1 MVAESGFRKAF
12 CSFNFMKLFSHPL
25 FRLPFRPTSLAV
37 VSLLFCAGQAVAVQ
51 PFVVKDIRVEGI
63 QRTEAG
69 TVFNY
74 LPVRVGDT
82 FTDEKATTAIR
93 TLYATGF
100 FKDVRI
106 DAEGDVLVVIVEER
120 PAIASVA
127 FTGMKEFDKDG
138 ITKGLKEI
146 GLGEAR
152 IYDRAMVERAEQEL
166 KRQYLSHGYYSV
178 QISTTVTPVERNRVA
193 VNFIIDEG
201 HVAKIRQIK
210 MIGNKAYSESQLL
223 KYIDLTTP
231 GWLTWYT
238 KKDQYSKEKL
248 AADIEK
254 LKSFYQNEGYI
265 EMQMESTQVSITS
278 DKKDIYIT
286 LNIKEGEKYTVS
298 DIQLEGELFGRE
310 EEVYPLIQ
318 LKKGTTYSGE
328 KLTSSTKAISE
339 YLGNFGYAFAN
350 VNPQPDIDREKK
362 EVAFTF
368 FIDPGKR
375 VYVRQINIGGNTK
388 TRDEVIRREF
398 RQMEASWYEGEKVKI
413 SRDRVDRLGYF
424 SEVTIETPEVAGATD
439 QVDVN
444 LKVVEKPTGNLMV
457 GAGFSQSD
465 KLMLTT
471 AIEQENFAGTGNT
484 VGMEINT
491 SSRYK
496 TLAVSQTTPYFTE
509 DGVSRRYE
517 VFYRTMRPPVINESD
532 WKVETLGA
540 NIRFGIPF
548 TEVDRVNVGAG
559 VEHNKIEVDY
569 DSPEQYK
576 EFVRDNGG
584 SVPGSATAYG
594 VPLTAGWGRDSRDSS
609 LVPTKGRMQ
618 KANLEVSFLG
628 DMKYYRAS
636 YQHQYYWPLW
646 EGGTFALNGQIDYGE
661 GLGGNKYPV
670 FKNFYAGGI
679 GTVRGYESSSL
690 GKVQYDYYGDREYL
704 GGSKRVIANAELQF
718 PFPGMGYD
726 RTLRWFVF
734 SDAGNVFAE
743 EDTIKISDLR
753 YSAGFGI
760 TWVSPMGPLKLSMG
774 FPLNAKDG
782 DKTENFQFTL
792 GTGF

>member
-1 MVAESGFRKAF
+1 
-12 CSFNFMKLFSHPL
+12 MKLFPHTL
-25 FRLPFRPTSLAV
+25 FRLSFRQI
-37 VSLLFCAGQAVAVQ
+37 FFAVAFCLFSVSRALAIE

-69 TVFNY
+69 TIFNY

-106 DAEGDVLVVIVEER
+106 DADGDVLVVIVEER

-127 FTGMKEFDKDG
+127 FTGMKEFDKAA
-138 ITKGLKEI
+138 ITKGLKDI

-152 IYDRAMVERAEQEL
+152 IYDRAMIERAEQEL
-166 KRQYLSHGYYSV
+166 KRQYLSHGYYAV
-178 QISTTVTPVERNRVA
+178 QITTTVTPVERNRVA
-193 VNFIIDEG
+193 VNFIIEEG

-210 MIGNKAYSESQLL
+210 FVGNKAYAEKDLR

-238 KKDQYSKEKL
+238 RKDQYSKEKL

-254 LKSFYQNEGYI
+254 IKSFYQNEGYI
-265 EMQMESTQVSITS
+265 EVQVESTQVSITS

-286 LNIKEGEKYTVS
+286 INLKEGDKYTVS

-310 EEVYPLIQ
+310 DEILPLIKLQ
-318 LKKGTTYSGE
+318 KGKTYSG
-328 KLTSSTKAISE
+328 KQMTDSTKAISD
-339 YLGNFGYAFAN
+339 YFSNFGYAFAN
-350 VNPQPDIDREKK
+350 VNPQPDMDREKK

-398 RQMEASWYEGEKVKI
+398 RQMEASWYGGEKIKI

-424 SEVTIETPEVAGATD
+424 SEVTIETPEVPGATD

-444 LKVVEKPTGNLMV
+444 LKVVEKPTGNLML
-457 GAGFSQSD
+457 GAGFSQED
-465 KLMLTT
+465 KVMLSTS
-471 AIEQENFAGTGNT
+471 IEQENFAGTGNT
-484 VGMEINT
+484 VGLSLNT
-491 SSRYK
+491 SRRYK
-496 TLAVSQTTPYFTE
+496 TLAISQLTPYYTE

-517 VFYRTMRPPVINESD
+517 LFYRTLRPPNINDGD
-532 WKVETLGA
+532 WKVETIGA
-540 NIRFGIPF
+540 NIKFGIPL
-548 TEVDRVNVGAG
+548 TELDRVYLGAG
-559 VEHNKIEVDY
+559 VEFDRIETMK

-576 EFVRDNGG
+576 QFVSDNGG
-584 SVPGSATAYG
+584 STPGQASAFG
-594 VPLTAGWGRDSRDSS
+594 VPLTAGWNRDTRDSS
-609 LVPTKGRMQ
+609 LVPTQGRKQ
-618 KANLEVSFLG
+618 QADVEVSLLG
-628 DMKYYRAS
+628 DLRYYRAS
-636 YQHQYYWPLW
+636 YQDQKFWPF
-646 EGGTFALNGQIDYGE
+646 GTGSTFMLNGQIDYGR
-661 GLGGNKYPV
+661 GIGSDKYPV

-679 GTVRGYESSSL
+679 GTVRGYESSSM
-690 GKVQYDYYGDREYL
+690 GKPRWDYYGDREYI

-718 PFPGMGYD
+718 PVPGMGYD

-734 SDAGNVFAE
+734 TDAGNVFEE
-743 EDTIKISDLR
+743 EDSIKISEIR
-753 YSAGFGI
+753 YSVGFGI
-760 TWVSPMGPLKLSMG
+760 SWISPMGPLKISAG
-774 FPLNAKDG
+774 FPLNSKDD
-782 DKTENFQFTL
+782 DKTETFQFTL
-792 GTGF
+792 GSGF

>member
-1 MVAESGFRKAF
+1 
-12 CSFNFMKLFSHPL
+12 MKLLLFSF
-25 FRLPFRPTSLAV
+25 FRLPFRAAFFVLAM
-37 VSLLFCAGQAVAVQ
+37 LFLCHGRAWAVE

-127 FTGMKEFDKDG
+127 FTGMKEFDKDA
-138 ITKGLKEI
+138 ITKGLKDI

-152 IYDRAMVERAEQEL
+152 IYDRALIERAEQEL

-178 QISTTVTPVERNRVA
+178 QISTTITPVERNRVA
-193 VNFIIDEG
+193 VNFIVDEG

-210 MIGNKAYSESQLL
+210 IVGTKAYSESKLREHM
-223 KYIDLTTP
+223 DLTTS

-238 KKDQYSKEKL
+238 RKDQYSKEKL

-265 EMQMESTQVSITS
+265 EMQVESTQVSITA
-278 DKKDIYIT
+278 DKKDMYIT
-286 LNIKEGEKYTVS
+286 LNIREGEKYKVS
-298 DIQLEGELFGRE
+298 DIDLEGELFGRDE
-310 EEVYPLIQ
+310 EIYALIK
-318 LKKGTTYSGE
+318 LKKGETYSGE
-328 KLTSSTKAISE
+328 QLTNSTKAISD

-350 VNPQPDIDREKK
+350 VNPQPEMDREKK

-375 VYVRQINIGGNTK
+375 VYVRQINIGGNAR

-398 RQMEASWYEGEKVKI
+398 RQMEASWYEGEKVKL

-424 SEVTIETPEVAGATD
+424 SEVTIETPEVPGTTD

-444 LKVVEKPTGNLMV
+444 LKVIEKPTGNLMV

-471 AIEQENFAGTGNT
+471 SIEQENFAGTGNT
-484 VGMEINT
+484 IGLEVNT
-491 SSRYK
+491 SKRYK
-496 TLAVSQTTPYFTE
+496 TFAISQTMPYFTD

-517 VFYRTMRPPVINESD
+517 VFYRTMRPPLINESD
-532 WKVETLGA
+532 WKVETLGG
-540 NIRFGIPF
+540 NVRFGIPF
-548 TEVDRVNVGAG
+548 TEIDRIYLGAG
-559 VEHNKIEVDY
+559 VERNKVETGWN
-569 DSPEQYK
+569 SPFQYT
-576 EFVRDNGG
+576 EFVKDNGG
-584 SVPGSATAYG
+584 GEDGTGLATAYG
-594 VPLTAGWGRDSRDSS
+594 IPLTAGWARDSRDSS
-609 LVPTKGRMQ
+609 LVPTKGRLQ
-618 KANLEVSFLG
+618 KANFELSTLG
-628 DMKYYRAS
+628 DMRYYRAS
-636 YQHQYYWPLW
+636 YQHLYYWPMGA
-646 EGGTFALNGQIDYGE
+646 GGFFALNGQVDYGE
-661 GLGGNKYPV
+661 GLGGEKYPV

-679 GTVRGYESSSL
+679 GTVRGYESASL
-690 GKVQYDYYGDREYL
+690 GRYQRHRYSDGSLGDREYI
-704 GGSKRVIANAELQF
+704 GGSKRVVANAELGF

-726 RTLRWFVF
+726 RTLRWFLF
-734 SDAGNVFAE
+734 TDAGNVFE
-743 EDTIKISDLR
+743 EDQSIQLGELR
-753 YSAGFGI
+753 YSAGFGV
-760 TWVSPMGPLKLSMG
+760 TWVSPMGPLKLSLG
-774 FPLNAKDG
+774 FPLNAKD
-782 DKTENFQFTL
+782 DDERETFQFTL

>member
-1 MVAESGFRKAF
+1 
-12 CSFNFMKLFSHPL
+12 MKLFFHP
-25 FRLPFRPTSLAV
+25 FSRLSFRPALFAV
-37 VSLLFCAGQAVAVQ
+37 ASFLFCAGRAFAVE

-82 FTDEKATTAIR
+82 FTEEKATTAIR
-93 TLYATGF
+93 TLYASGF

-120 PAIASVA
+120 PAVASVA
-127 FTGMKEFDKDG
+127 FTGMKEFDKDA
-138 ITKGLKEI
+138 ITKGLKDI

-152 IYDRAMVERAEQEL
+152 IYDRSMVERAEQEL
-166 KRQYLSHGYYSV
+166 KRQYLAAGYYSV

-193 VNFIIDEG
+193 INFIIDEG

-210 MIGNKAYSESQLL
+210 IIGTKAYKESELL

-265 EMQMESTQVSITS
+265 EMVMDSTQVSITS

-310 EEVYPLIQ
+310 EEVYPLIE
-318 LKKGTTYSGE
+318 LKKGKTYSGE
-328 KLTSSTKAISE
+328 QLTNSTKAISD
-339 YLGNFGYAFAN
+339 YLSNFGYAFAN
-350 VNPQPDIDREKK
+350 VNPQPEIDREKK

-388 TRDEVIRREF
+388 TRDEVVRREF

-424 SEVTIETPEVAGATD
+424 SEVTIETPEVPGTTD

-471 AIEQENFAGTGNT
+471 SIEQENFAGTGNT
-484 VGMEINT
+484 VGLEVNT
-491 SSRYK
+491 SKRYK
-496 TLAVSQTTPYFTE
+496 TIAVSQLTPYFTE

-517 VFYRTMRPPVINESD
+517 VFYRTMRPPIINESD
-532 WKVETLGA
+532 WKVETIGA
-540 NIRFGIPF
+540 NVRFGIPF
-548 TEVDRVNVGAG
+548 TEVDRVYLGAG
-559 VEHNKIEVDY
+559 FEHNKIEVDY
-569 DSPEQYK
+569 DSPVQYT
-576 EFVRDNGG
+576 EFVKDMAG
-584 SVPGSATAYG
+584 SDANSATAYG
-594 VPLTAGWGRDSRDSS
+594 IPLTAGWTRDSRDSS

-618 KANLEVSFLG
+618 KANLEVSLLG

-646 EGGTFALNGQIDYGE
+646 SGGTFALNGQLDYGE
-661 GLGGNKYPV
+661 GLGGEKYPV

-679 GTVRGYESSSL
+679 GTVRGYETSSL
-690 GKVQYDYYGDREYL
+690 GRYQRNPYYGDREYV
-704 GGSKRVIANAELQF
+704 GGSKRVLANAELGF

-726 RTLRWFVF
+726 RTLRWFAF
-734 SDAGNVFAE
+734 FDAGNVFE
-743 EDTIKISDLR
+743 EDDSIKLDEIR
-753 YSAGFGI
+753 YSAGVGI
-760 TWVSPMGPLKLSMG
+760 TWVSPMGPLKLSLG
-774 FPLNAKDG
+774 FPLNSKDG

>member
-1 MVAESGFRKAF
+1 
-12 CSFNFMKLFSHPL
+12 MKLFPYSL
-25 FRLPFRPTSLAV
+25 FRLPFKPTVIAVASLV
-37 VSLLFCAGQAVAVQ
+37 FSAGQALAME

-127 FTGMKEFDKDG
+127 FTGMKEFDKDA
-138 ITKGLKEI
+138 ITKGLKDI

-152 IYDRAMVERAEQEL
+152 IYDRALVERAEQEL
-166 KRQYLSHGYYSV
+166 KRQYLSHGLYSV
-178 QISTTVTPVERNRVA
+178 QITTTVTPIERNRVA
-193 VNFIIDEG
+193 INFIIDEG

-210 MIGNKAYSESQLL
+210 VIGNQAYSEKQLL
-223 KYIDLTTP
+223 KLIDLTTP

-248 AADIEK
+248 TGDIES
-254 LKSFYQNEGYI
+254 LKSFYQNNGYI
-265 EMQMESTQVSITS
+265 EMQVESTQVSITS

-298 DIQLEGELFGRE
+298 GIELEGELFGRE
-310 EEVYPLIQ
+310 EEILPLIQ
-318 LKKGTTYSGE
+318 LKKGKTYSGE
-328 KLTSSTKAISE
+328 QLTSSTKAISD
-339 YLGNFGYAFAN
+339 YLSNFGYAFAN

-375 VYVRQINIGGNTK
+375 VYVRQINIGGNTR

-398 RQMEASWYEGEKVKI
+398 RQMEGSWYEGERIKV

-424 SEVTIETPEVAGATD
+424 SEVTIETPEVAGVSD

-471 AIEQENFAGTGNT
+471 SIEQENFAGTGNT
-484 VGMEINT
+484 VGLEVNT
-491 SSRYK
+491 SKRYR
-496 TLAVSQTTPYFTE
+496 TIAVSQTTPYFTD

-517 VFYRTMRPPVINESD
+517 LFYRTIRPPLINESD
-532 WKVETLGA
+532 YRVKTLGA
-540 NIRFGIPF
+540 NVKFGIPF
-548 TEVDRVNVGAG
+548 TEVDRVFLGAG
-559 VEHNKIEVDY
+559 LEHNKVEVDW
-569 DSPEQYK
+569 DSPKRYQQ
-576 EFVRDNGG
+576 FVKDNDG
-584 SVPGSATAYG
+584 SVPGSATAIG
-594 VPLTAGWGRDSRDSS
+594 VPLTAGWTRDSRDSA
-609 LVPTKGRMQ
+609 LVPTKGRLQ
-618 KANLEVSFLG
+618 KANLEVSLLG

-636 YQHQYYWPLW
+636 YQHQYFWPLGL
-646 EGGTFALNGQIDYGE
+646 GGTFALNGQVDYGE

-679 GTVRGYESSSL
+679 GSVRGYESSSL
-690 GKVQYDYYGDREYL
+690 GRVEYDYWGDREYL
-704 GGSKRVIANAELQF
+704 GGSKRVVGNAELQF

-734 SDAGNVFAE
+734 TDAGNVFAE
-743 EDTIKISDLR
+743 DDSINLGDLR

-760 TWVSPMGPLKLSMG
+760 TWVSPMGPLKLSLG
-774 FPLNAKDG
+774 FPLNEKKG
-782 DKTENFQFTL
+782 DQVENFQFTL

>member
-1 MVAESGFRKAF
+1 
-12 CSFNFMKLFSHPL
+12 MKLFFSPL
-25 FRLPFRPTSLAV
+25 FRLPFRALFLALV
-37 VSLLFCAGQAVAVQ
+37 FLFLCHGRVWAVE

-82 FTDEKATTAIR
+82 FTDEKATAAIR

-106 DAEGDVLVVIVEER
+106 DVEGDVLVVIVEER

-127 FTGMKEFDKDG
+127 FTGMKEFDKDA
-138 ITKGLKEI
+138 ITKGLKDI

-152 IYDRAMVERAEQEL
+152 IYDRALIERAEQEL

-178 QISTTVTPVERNRVA
+178 QISTTITPVERNRVA
-193 VNFIIDEG
+193 VNFIVDEG

-210 MIGNKAYSESQLL
+210 IVGAKAYSESKLRE
-223 KYIDLTTP
+223 YIDLTTP

-238 KKDQYSKEKL
+238 RKDQYSKEKL

-265 EMQMESTQVSITS
+265 EMQVESTQVSITS

-286 LNIKEGEKYTVS
+286 LNIREGEKYKVS
-298 DIQLEGELFGRE
+298 DIDLEGELFGRDE
-310 EEVYPLIQ
+310 EIYALIQ
-318 LKKGTTYSGE
+318 LEKGKTYSGE
-328 KLTSSTKAISE
+328 QLTNSTKAISD

-375 VYVRQINIGGNTK
+375 VYVRQINIGGNAR

-424 SEVTIETPEVAGATD
+424 SEVTIETPEVPGTTD

-444 LKVVEKPTGNLMV
+444 LKVLEKPTGNLMV

-484 VGMEINT
+484 VGLEVNT
-491 SSRYK
+491 SHRYK
-496 TLAVSQTTPYFTE
+496 TIAVSQTMPYFTD

-517 VFYRTMRPPVINESD
+517 LFYRTMRPPSINESD

-540 NIRFGIPF
+540 NVRFGIPF
-548 TEVDRVNVGAG
+548 TEIDRIYLGAG
-559 VEHNKIEVDY
+559 VEHNKIEVGW
-569 DSPEQYK
+569 DSPVQYI
-576 EFVRDNGG
+576 EFVKDNGG
-584 SVPGSATAYG
+584 EEDGSATAYG
-594 VPLTAGWGRDSRDSS
+594 IPLTVGWTRDSRDSS

-618 KANLEVSFLG
+618 KANFELSVLG
-628 DMKYYRAS
+628 DMRYYRAS
-636 YQHQYYWPLW
+636 YQHQYYWPL
-646 EGGTFALNGQIDYGE
+646 GAGSTFALNGQVDYGE
-661 GLGGNKYPV
+661 GLGGEKYPV

-690 GKVQYDYYGDREYL
+690 GRYQVNPYYGDREYI
-704 GGSKRVIANAELQF
+704 GGSKRVIANAELGF

-726 RTLRWFVF
+726 RTLRWFLF
-734 SDAGNVFAE
+734 TDAGNVFE
-743 EDTIKISDLR
+743 EDQSIKFDEIR

-760 TWVSPMGPLKLSMG
+760 TWVSPMGPLKLSLG
-774 FPLNAKDG
+774 FPLNAKD
-782 DKTENFQFTL
+782 DDEVENFQFTL

>member
-1 MVAESGFRKAF
+1 
-12 CSFNFMKLFSHPL
+12 MKLFSFSF
-25 FRLPFRPTSLAV
+25 FRLPFRAVFLSLA
-37 VSLLFCAGQAVAVQ
+37 LLFLLHGRALAIE

-127 FTGMKEFDKDG
+127 FTGMKEFDKDA
-138 ITKGLKEI
+138 ITKGLKDI

-152 IYDRAMVERAEQEL
+152 IYDRALIERAEQEL

-178 QISTTVTPVERNRVA
+178 QISTTITPVERNRVA
-193 VNFIIDEG
+193 VNFIVDEG

-210 MIGNKAYSESQLL
+210 IVGAKVYSESELRE
-223 KYIDLTTP
+223 YMDLTTP

-254 LKSFYQNEGYI
+254 LKSFYQNKGYI
-265 EMQMESTQVSITS
+265 EMQVESTQVSITS
-278 DKKDIYIT
+278 DKKDIYLT

-298 DIQLEGELFGRE
+298 DIDLEGELFGRDDE
-310 EEVYPLIQ
+310 IYALIT
-318 LKKGTTYSGE
+318 LEKGKTYSGE
-328 KLTSSTKAISE
+328 QLTNSTKAISD

-350 VNPQPDIDREKK
+350 VNPQPDINREKK

-375 VYVRQINIGGNTK
+375 VYVRQINIGGNAR

-424 SEVTIETPEVAGATD
+424 SEVTIETPEVPGTTD

-444 LKVVEKPTGNLMV
+444 LKVLEKPTGNLMV

-484 VGMEINT
+484 VGLEVNT
-491 SSRYK
+491 SHRYK
-496 TLAVSQTTPYFTE
+496 TIAVSQTMPYFTD

-517 VFYRTMRPPVINESD
+517 LFYRTMRPPSINDSD
-532 WKVETLGA
+532 WKVETLGG
-540 NIRFGIPF
+540 NVRFGIPF
-548 TEVDRVNVGAG
+548 TEIDRIYLGAG
-559 VEHNKIEVDY
+559 VEHNKIETGW
-569 DSPEQYK
+569 DSPVQYK
-576 EFVRDNGG
+576 EFVKDNGG
-584 SVPGSATAYG
+584 PDDGEGSATAYG
-594 VPLTAGWGRDSRDSS
+594 IPLTAGWTRDSRDST

-618 KANLEVSFLG
+618 KANFELSVLG
-628 DMKYYRAS
+628 DMRYYRAS
-636 YQHQYYWPLW
+636 YQHQYYWPMGT
-646 EGGTFALNGQIDYGE
+646 GGAFALNGQIDYGE
-661 GLGGNKYPV
+661 GLGGEKYPV

-690 GKVQYDYYGDREYL
+690 GRYQVNPYYGDREYI
-704 GGSKRVIANAELQF
+704 GGSKRVIANAELGF

-726 RTLRWFVF
+726 RTLRWFLF
-734 SDAGNVFAE
+734 TDAGNVFE
-743 EDTIKISDLR
+743 EDQSIKFDELR

-774 FPLNAKDG
+774 FPLNAKD
-782 DKTENFQFTL
+782 DDEIENFQFTL

>member
-1 MVAESGFRKAF
+1 
-12 CSFNFMKLFSHPL
+12 MKLFSHSL
-25 FRLPFRPTSLAV
+25 FRLPFRPTLLAV
-37 VSLLFCAGQAVAVQ
+37 ASLLFCAGKAFAVE

-69 TVFNY
+69 TIFNY

-127 FTGMKEFDKDG
+127 FTGMKEFDKDA
-138 ITKGLKEI
+138 ITKGLKDI

-152 IYDRAMVERAEQEL
+152 IYDRALVERAEQEL
-166 KRQYLSHGYYSV
+166 KRQYLASGYYAV

-193 VNFIIDEG
+193 INFIIDEG

-210 MIGNKAYSESQLL
+210 MIGNKAYSESTLL

-265 EMQMESTQVSITS
+265 EMTMESTQVSITS

-310 EEVYPLIQ
+310 EEVYPLIE
-318 LKKGTTYSGE
+318 LKKGKTYSGE
-328 KLTSSTKAISE
+328 QLTNSTKAISD
-339 YLGNFGYAFAN
+339 YLSNFGYAFAN
-350 VNPQPDIDREKK
+350 VNPQPEIDREKK

-424 SEVTIETPEVAGATD
+424 SEVTIETPEVPGSTD

-471 AIEQENFAGTGNT
+471 SIEQENFAGTGNT
-484 VGMEINT
+484 VGLEVNT
-491 SSRYK
+491 SKRYR
-496 TLAVSQTTPYFTE
+496 TIAVSQTTPYFTE

-517 VFYRTMRPPVINESD
+517 LFYRTMRPPVINESD
-532 WKVETLGA
+532 WKVETIGA
-540 NIRFGIPF
+540 NVRFGIPF
-548 TEVDRVNVGAG
+548 TEIDRVYLGAG

-576 EFVRDNGG
+576 EFVRDEGG
-584 SVPGSATAYG
+584 SVPGEATAYG
-594 VPLTAGWGRDSRDSS
+594 VPLTAGWSRDSRDSS

-618 KANLEVSFLG
+618 KANLEVSLLG

-636 YQHQYYWPLW
+636 YQHQYYWPMFA
-646 EGGTFALNGQIDYGE
+646 GGTFALNGQVDYGE
-661 GLGGNKYPV
+661 GLGSNKYPV

-690 GKVQYDYYGDREYL
+690 GRVQYDYYGDREYI
-704 GGSKRVIANAELQF
+704 GGSKRVIANAEMGF

-726 RTLRWFVF
+726 RTLRWFAF
-734 SDAGNVFAE
+734 FDAGNVFE
-743 EDTIKISDLR
+743 EDDSIKFDEIR
-753 YSAGFGI
+753 YSAGLGI
-760 TWVSPMGPLKLSMG
+760 TWVSPMGPLKLSLG